1 MNKRSS
7 RRRRTS
13 ESGFTIVELLVYLII
28 AVIIVGGV
36 YKVLIGQQRLY
47 MKQRELQDVRS
58 SLRASANLLAF
69 ELRQASAAGG
79 DIYGIGPYEVRLRS
93 IQGAG
98 VVCAVHGSQP
108 RLGLVTRWGEFQS
121 TVADSAFILSV
132 GGPGTA
138 DDGWA
143 IGRVSKTWTPA
154 VGGLPSCQWGKSITP
169 DIVAEISGGTTPPD
183 LVDGD
188 IMITAS
194 GEVAK
199 GNTVTFTAQDPSLK
213 CAEFDARAN
222 IVIHAGSWN
231 YSGTMTGCTF
241 TVDIPLD
248 APKVEIQINIESDL
262 YPQLFEDIF
271 GKSSWLDLNLGSGS
285 VLDNVRIGAPVRA
298 FRPVQYGLYFDP
310 DGRWWLGRKVG
321 GASTWEKL
329 SGPLSAPSDSGLT
342 FIYYDQNGDTTSVPV
357 DVRMVDIILRGESFG
372 KAPQAGELGPQVEE
386 DTLTVRV
393 SLRG

>member
-1 MNKRSS
+1 MNGKVA

-28 AVIIVGGV
+28 AVIIVAGV
-36 YKVLIGQQRLY
+36 YNVLIGQQRLY
-47 MKQRELQDVRS
+47 MKQRELQDVRA

-69 ELRQASAAGG
+69 ELRQASASGG

-98 VVCAVHGSQP
+98 VVCAIHGSQP
-108 RLGLVTRWGEFQS
+108 RLGLVTRWGEFKD
-121 TVADSAFILSV
+121 TEVDSAFILSV
-132 GGPGTA
+132 GGPSTA
-138 DDGWA
+138 DDGWV
-143 IGRVSKTWTPA
+143 IGRINKVWTPA
-154 VGGLPSCQWGKSITP
+154 VGGLPDCQWGNSVTP

-188 IMITAS
+188 IIITAS

-199 GNTVTFTAQDPSLK
+199 GNTVTFTAQDPSLT
-213 CAEFDARAN
+213 CSEFDARVN
-222 IVIHAGSWN
+222 IVIDAGTWN

-241 TVDIPLD
+241 TVNIPLD

-262 YPQLFEDIF
+262 YPQLDDDIF
-271 GKSSWLDLNLGSGS
+271 GKSSWLDLDTGSDNL
-285 VLDNVRIGAPVRA
+285 LDNVRIGGPVRA
-298 FRPVQYGLYFDP
+298 FRPVEYGLYFDP

-321 GASTWEKL
+321 NASDWEKL

-357 DVRMVDIILRGESFG
+357 DIRMVDIILRGESFG